1 MLKKEKVNE
10 TLGNHPRKKFV
21 ILNGNTSG
29 ICMIEECTTAA
40 QDVTFKIWGETI
52 FNWGGIVL
60 EVRHRRD
67 LRRRHGV
74 HDLLLLGSTK
84 QELFSVGKSK
94 AENMTYKNKFAQLV
108 ERA

>member
-1 MLKKEKVNE
+1 
-10 TLGNHPRKKFV
+10 
-21 ILNGNTSG
+21 
-29 ICMIEECTTAA
+29 MIEECTTAA

-60 EVRHRRD
+60 LSLETILLEVRHRRD
-67 LRRRHGV
+67 LRRLHGV

>member
-1 MLKKEKVNE
+1 
-10 TLGNHPRKKFV
+10 
-21 ILNGNTSG
+21 
-29 ICMIEECTTAA
+29 MIEECTTAA

-60 EVRHRRD
+60 LILLEVRHRQD

-94 AENMTYKNKFAQLV
+94 TENITYKNKFVQLV